1 MLLPALVSG
10 ALLLAPREA
19 SNPFAAADRAREE
32 ALEESLGSAS
42 LSSDGLPDGECA
54 AGEGYIVR
62 FASAM
67 PLSEVY
73 AAVEP
78 FAYSLLSG
86 SENRLFLLYL
96 NDAEA
101 FSQRY
106 ADKLLYMEKDVPRTV
121 RTTGDVSDADS
132 LPPSEE
138 PSVPDAEAF
147 TRWELAELGVYDALS
162 VTDGSGVTVAVLD
175 SGIDRAHSAFADA
188 DIAAGYDA
196 VAHRPGVDGDASGH
210 GTKVAGILA
219 ARFSGAEETLGAA
232 PGVTLYP
239 IKVSED
245 GQTLYT
251 SSLIYALHL
260 AADAGVD
267 VINMSLGGYSRSE
280 AEADAVEYAHR
291 RGCILVAAAGNE
303 GGDETYAGRYSYPAS
318 YDHVISVGAYGQDG
332 LICGFFAAQ
341 RRAGRRRARR
351 SAHARRRR
359 FGRLCDRRGDKLR
372 LRLCLGRRRP
382 LPRRAARR
390 AVPGRRRAGQAAR
403 IRARQRARR

>member
-1 MLLPALVSG
+1 MKRRLLSFFLILTLLLPALVSG

-32 ALEESLGSAS
+32 ALEESLGSAA
-42 LSSDGLPDGECA
+42 LSADGLPDGECA

-106 ADKLLYMEKDVPRTV
+106 ADKLLYMEKDAPRTV

-138 PSVPDAEAF
+138 PSMPDAEAF

-162 VTDGSGVTVAVLD
+162 VTDGSGVTVAV
-175 SGIDRAHSAFADA
+175 
-188 DIAAGYDA
+188 
-196 VAHRPGVDGDASGH
+196 
-210 GTKVAGILA
+210 
-219 ARFSGAEETLGAA
+219 
-232 PGVTLYP
+232 
-239 IKVSED
+239 
-245 GQTLYT
+245 
-251 SSLIYALHL
+251 
-260 AADAGVD
+260 
-267 VINMSLGGYSRSE
+267 M
-280 AEADAVEYAHR
+280 
-291 RGCILVAAAGNE
+291 
-303 GGDETYAGRYSYPAS
+303 
-318 YDHVISVGAYGQDG
+318 
-332 LICGFFAAQ
+332 
-341 RRAGRRRARR
+341 
-351 SAHARRRR
+351 
-359 FGRLCDRRGDKLR
+359 
-372 LRLCLGRRRP
+372 
-382 LPRRAARR
+382 
-390 AVPGRRRAGQAAR
+390 
-403 IRARQRARR
+403 

>member
-1 MLLPALVSG
+1 M
-10 ALLLAPREA
+10 
-19 SNPFAAADRAREE
+19 
-32 ALEESLGSAS
+32 
-42 LSSDGLPDGECA
+42 
-54 AGEGYIVR
+54 
-62 FASAM
+62 
-67 PLSEVY
+67 Y

-318 YDHVISVGAYGQDG
+318 YDHVISVGAYRAGRAD
-332 LICGFFAAQ
+332 LRLFAAQ